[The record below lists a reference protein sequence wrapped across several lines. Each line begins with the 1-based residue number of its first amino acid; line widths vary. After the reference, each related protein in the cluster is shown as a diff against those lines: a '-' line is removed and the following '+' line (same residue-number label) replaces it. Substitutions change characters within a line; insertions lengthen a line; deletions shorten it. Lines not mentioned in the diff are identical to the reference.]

1 MVSQATCNV
10 GGCTDAGGWLW
21 LVWPSSSTHPVKSML
36 KVVFVLVDYTYKS
49 LHSYMSQYFAF
60 PLLCVLSLT
69 CTHTLKLLDYYI
81 LAA

>member
-1 MVSQATCNV
+1 MALSTYKFFYNV
-10 GGCTDAGGWLW
+10 FRQKIQIYRHVLIYTYMCAR
-21 LVWPSSSTHPVKSML
+21 THP
-36 KVVFVLVDYTYKS
+36 
-49 LHSYMSQYFAF
+49 YMSQYFAF